1 MRLLGVIGTMV
12 WDTIRRESHPG
23 SSVEEWG
30 GISYALAAANAVA
43 PVGLRVRPILKLGR
57 DLAERGFAFLRGLSI
72 IETDQSVVICDAP
85 NPRVELHYRGL
96 ERHCERLQG
105 DVLPWT
111 WEELTAHIEGCDA
124 LYVNFITGYELDLEV
139 AQALRRHFR
148 GPIYADIHSLMLARG
163 PRGERSLRPLRR
175 WDEWL
180 ACFNIVQVNED
191 ELRVLAAD
199 WGDPWTFAADAVG
212 YSTELLLVTLGP
224 GGAAYV
230 MSESSASRVGS
241 RRSRKTGSGLTRTGR
256 INVECVRDGD
266 PTGCGDVWGI
276 TACLAF
282 IEGLD
287 VEAAIRRANRLA
299 GANVSYKGTSGLSL
313 YLRSEIGV
321 G

>member
-30 GISYALAAANAVA
+30 GISYALAAADAIA

-57 DLAERGFAFLRGLSI
+57 DLAERGFAFLRSLSI
-72 IETDQSVVICDAP
+72 IETDQSVIIGDAP
-85 NPRVELHYRGL
+85 NPRVELRYRGA
-96 ERHCERLQG
+96 ERYCERLRG
-105 DVLPWT
+105 EVLPWS
-111 WEELTAHIEGCDA
+111 WEELAAHIEGCDA
-124 LYVNFITGYELDLEV
+124 LYVNFITGYELDLEI
-139 AQALRRHFR
+139 AQVMRRHFK

-180 ACFNIVQVNED
+180 ACFDIVQVNED
-191 ELRVLAAD
+191 ELRFLATER
-199 WGDPWTFAADAVG
+199 GDPWAFAADAIG
-212 YSTELLLVTLGP
+212 STTELLLVTLGP

-230 MSESSASRVGS
+230 MSENAPSCFGS
-241 RRSRKTGSGLTRTGR
+241 RRSGTTGSGLTRTGR
-256 INVECVRDGD
+256 INVECVREGD

-276 TACLAF
+276 AALLGL

-287 VEAAIRRANRLA
+287 IEAAIRRANRTA
-299 GANVSYKGTSGLSL
+299 GANVSYRGTSGLSD
-313 YLRSEIGV
+313 YLRDEIGV